1 MKLTYNCP
9 VPNTFGLI
17 VRAACLLEYDSVQ
30 ELRALLSDEH
40 FSAGLPLPMMHV
52 GGGSNLL
59 FSGDYPGTLLHSRI
73 GFMEEGTA
81 DADGWIRIRVGSGV
95 VWDNFCAWAALKG
108 YWGPENLSLIPG
120 EVGAAAV
127 QNIGAYGR
135 EACQL
140 IESVECLDL
149 RTHEEVLIP
158 VAECGYGY
166 RASNFKSVWKG
177 RYAVTAVTLRLSVI
191 PRPELD
197 YRHVRDAVIVRFG
210 GDVGLSPKE
219 IREVI
224 IDIRNSKLPSPSEI
238 GSAGSFFRNPFVTAE
253 RLAAVEAVAA
263 KEDFGPV
270 PHFDSDEG
278 IKIPAAWLIEKCGWK
293 GYHEGN
299 VAVYDKQPLVLINAN
314 GRALPQELIQLKN
327 KIIESVRARFGIEL
341 DPEVEIV

>member
-30 ELRALLSDEH
+30 ELQALLSDEH
-40 FSAGLPLPMMHV
+40 FAAGLPFPMMHV

-81 DADGWIRIRVGSGV
+81 DADGWIRVRIGSGV
-95 VWDNFCAWAALKG
+95 VWDNFCSWAAAKG

-149 RTHEEVLIP
+149 RNKKEVTIP

-166 RASNFKSVWKG
+166 RESNFKGSWKG
-177 RYAVTAVTLRLSVI
+177 RYAVMAVNFRLSVV

-210 GDVGLSPKE
+210 GDVGLSPTE

-238 GSAGSFFRNPFVTAE
+238 GSAGSFFRNPFITQDQLTHVE
-253 RLAAVEAVAA
+253 EVAV

-270 PHFDSDEG
+270 PHFLSEEG
-278 IKIPAAWLIEKCGWK
+278 IKVPAAWLIEKCGWK

-299 VAVYDKQPLVLINAN
+299 VGVYHKQPLVLINAN

-327 KIIESVRARFGIEL
+327 KIIESVRDRFGIEL
-341 DPEVEIV
+341 VPEVEIV